1 MGKVKQLKNKPKE
14 NSEPGDVANME
25 WALAKFEAEC
35 FQLLG
40 ARLMDWFEIEENEVG
55 FFWVDFG
62 ERSAKLFLD
71 DEREFLIEGE
81 DFDELAQNFGRLIG
95 NERITA

>member
-62 ERSAKLFLD
+62 KGICSTGN
-71 DEREFLIEGE
+71 IEKGKCPSGSRC
-81 DFDELAQNFGRLIG
+81 NC
-95 NERITA
+95 